1 MVKARTWKSGRTRTD
16 PVAPKA
22 PKGEGCDSHTEPR
35 SAPQPN
41 NLLDQ
46 VLERANL
53 NRAWRQVKANAGAPG
68 IDGMTVEEF
77 PAWVDSNWPTI
88 RQAILSG
95 TYRPS
100 PVRRVEIPKA
110 SGGKRP
116 LGIPTVLDRVIQQA
130 ILQVLGPM
138 WDPEF
143 SESSFGFRPGRNAH
157 GAVKQVRELIDT
169 GRRWAVD
176 VDLAKFFDTVDH
188 RIIMSRL
195 ARKLEGQPLLVLIG
209 RYLRAGVRV
218 NGDLQPTR
226 EGVPQGGPLSP
237 LLANIVLDDFDRR
250 LEQRGHRFAR
260 YADDFVVLVRSEKA
274 ARRAMTGLCR
284 FLERR
289 LKLRINPDKSRIV
302 KSTQLEYL
310 GFRFPRGRIRISE
323 KSLLSFKRELKGLT
337 GRHWFV
343 SMEVRLAKL
352 RRYVQGWMNYYGL
365 SGTYKDWPGLD
376 DWLRRRLRM
385 CFWVMWKRPL
395 TRIRNLLALG
405 VEIRQAV
412 GLGRSSLGP
421 WKCARLLGFAMSKN
435 WLQLQGLICLADDWW
450 RCAHLR

>member
-1 MVKARTWKSGRTRTD
+1 MVKARTSKTGRTRAD
-16 PVAPKA
+16 PDAPTN
-22 PKGEGCDSHTEPR
+22 PNGGGRDSHTEPR
-35 SAPQPN
+35 SAPQAN
-41 NLLDQ
+41 NLLGQ
-46 VLERANL
+46 VLDRANL
-53 NRAWRQVKANAGAPG
+53 NRAWRQVKANGGAPG
-68 IDGMTVEEF
+68 IDGMTVEAF
-77 PAWVDSNWPTI
+77 PAWVGANWPTI
-88 RQAILSG
+88 RQAILWG

-188 RIIMSRL
+188 RIVMSRL

-209 RYLRAGVRV
+209 RYLRAGVMV
-218 NGDLQPTR
+218 NGNRQPTR

-237 LLANIVLDDFDRR
+237 LLANIVLDDFDRM

-302 KSTQLEYL
+302 KSTELEYL

-323 KSLLSFKRELKGLT
+323 KSLRSFKRELKWLT

-365 SGTYKDWPGLD
+365 SSYYKDWPGLD

-421 WKCARLLGFAMSKN
+421 WKCARLLGFAMSKH

-450 RCAHLR
+450 RCAPLR